1 MKTGLTNEKVSFP
14 FQKLKVLRNF
24 KAVND
29 SLILR
34 IAAPEPAY
42 APPTSTSSLYSF
54 QQQSPVAKWL
64 NTWTSN
70 QKVIGSS
77 AIESTWIFFFSVT
90 CVIDWKKTYFSIKDF
105 CPKLDSVCS
114 VSWMDFEVQFVQVQR
129 LLANRKGYDRASGWG
144 TPITLNTLFFGFVTW
159 NS

>member
-1 MKTGLTNEKVSFP
+1 MKTGLTDEKVSFP
-14 FQKLKVLRNF
+14 FQKLKVLRKF

-42 APPTSTSSLYSF
+42 APATSTSSLYSF

-64 NTWTSN
+64 SIWTSN

-77 AIESTWIFFFSVT
+77 PTESTCNCFF
-90 CVIDWKKTYFSIKDF
+90 
-105 CPKLDSVCS
+105 
-114 VSWMDFEVQFVQVQR
+114 
-129 LLANRKGYDRASGWG
+129 
-144 TPITLNTLFFGFVTW
+144 
-159 NS
+159 

>member
-1 MKTGLTNEKVSFP
+1 MKTGLTKEKVSFP

-34 IAAPEPAY
+34 IAAPEPVY

-54 QQQSPVAKWL
+54 QQQTPVAKWL

-77 AIESTWIFFFSVT
+77 PIESTWIFFF
-90 CVIDWKKTYFSIKDF
+90 
-105 CPKLDSVCS
+105 
-114 VSWMDFEVQFVQVQR
+114 
-129 LLANRKGYDRASGWG
+129 
-144 TPITLNTLFFGFVTW
+144 
-159 NS
+159 

>member
-1 MKTGLTNEKVSFP
+1 MKTGLTKEKVSFP

-34 IAAPEPAY
+34 IAAPEPVY

-54 QQQSPVAKWL
+54 QQQTPVAKWL

-77 AIESTWIFFFSVT
+77 PIESTWIFFFWVT

-105 CPKLDSVCS
+105 CPKLDSVCCF
-114 VSWMDFEVQFVQVQR
+114 MDGFRSAICTSTTPSLQIERGMIER
-129 LLANRKGYDRASGWG
+129 LDGVLR
-144 TPITLNTLFFGFVTW
+144 
-159 NS
+159 